1 MANAG
6 VFNSATT
13 RVRCLSATKFRGI
26 LGGSAALK
34 LGRPTFRLFRYWSN
48 SGQRRILTRA
58 ETTRRRSETLDYAVS
73 QFSQPVLRITADL

>member
-6 VFNSATT
+6 VFTATT

-26 LGGSAALK
+26 LAGSAALK
-34 LGRPTFRLFRYWSN
+34 LGRPAFRLFRYWSN
-48 SGQRRILTRA
+48 SGQRTILARA
-58 ETTRRRSETLDYAVS
+58 ETTRRRYATLDHAIA

>member
-34 LGRPTFRLFRYWSN
+34 LGRPAFLFRYWSN

-58 ETTRRRSETLDYAVS
+58 ETTRRRSETLDYAVA